1 MITVGEDLWTAE
13 TRRGDDALAGL
24 RHEWEDLYA
33 RCTTAAPFQA
43 YAWLESWCRSYA
55 EPGAL
60 RVTLVRHHGRLVAA
74 APFQLSRR
82 TGAAVLTPLGGALA
96 DFTDVLAADDAV
108 RPATRILARALL
120 LDPGWDAV
128 DLPES
133 RPGPAG
139 AALWQTWPGRKWRMP
154 ASLCFE
160 LTAMPMEDLVR
171 SLPAKTRK
179 TVRRRLNQLAR
190 TDVDVSEVTPE
201 RAAPAVAELLRLHE
215 LQWRGR
221 GINEHHLSAQ
231 FAAHLTRSVTGMLS
245 GGQAALYEYRIDGR
259 LMCSSLMLI
268 GRDLVGGYLYG
279 TDPELRERVDV
290 STMLMNDTL
299 PLAHRLGLPTMSMLR
314 GDEPYKLRWEPRLA
328 LNERMVLARP
338 GSARGLA
345 YGLRVRSARAAVQAA
360 KEHAPW
366 LRTVRDRLRRGAGSA
381 SHGKPSGDSASPGE
395 PGADSAGARKPGGDS
410 AGAGSAG

>member
-1 MITVGEDLWTAE
+1 MIAVGEDLWTAE

-24 RHEWEDLYA
+24 HDDWEDLYA
-33 RCTTAAPFQA
+33 RSSTATPFQA
-43 YAWLESWCRSYA
+43 YTWLESWWRSYGT
-55 EPGAL
+55 PGTL
-60 RVTLVRHHGRLVAA
+60 RLTLVRHRGRLVAA
-74 APFQLSRR
+74 APFMLSRR
-82 TGAAVLTPLGGALA
+82 LGAAVLTPLGGALA
-96 DFTDVLAADDAV
+96 DFTDVLVADDTV

-139 AALWQTWPGRKWRMP
+139 AALWRTWSGRTWRMP

-160 LTAMPMEDLVR
+160 VPAMEMEHLVR
-171 SLPAKTRK
+171 ALPAKTRK

-190 TDVDVSEVTPE
+190 TEMDVREVTPG

-221 GINEHHLSAQ
+221 GINEHHLSPQ
-231 FAAHLTRSVTGMLS
+231 FAAHLTRSVTGMLAR
-245 GGQAALYEYRIDGR
+245 GQAALYEYRLDGR
-259 LMCSSLMLI
+259 LMCSSLLLI

-279 TDPELRERVDV
+279 ADPELRDRVDV

-299 PLAHRLGLPTMSMLR
+299 PLAHRLGRPTMSMLR
-314 GDEPYKLRWEPRLA
+314 GDEPYKLRWQPRPA
-328 LNERMVLARP
+328 CNERMVLGRP
-338 GSARGLA
+338 RSVRAMA
-345 YGLRVRSARAAVQAA
+345 YGLRVRSVRAVVQAA

-366 LRTVRDRLRRGAGSA
+366 LRTVRDRLRRGGSD
-381 SHGKPSGDSASPGE
+381 P
-395 PGADSAGARKPGGDS
+395 R
-410 AGAGSAG
+410 